1 MKSKTIILSSPENST
16 KSGRGIITIYH
27 ENDLLSV
34 KLRLYNISKL
44 AKTCKIGIYHNGEVF
59 SANILEKNGFYTS
72 SMVGDF
78 DFDKDFY
85 IALIDT
91 DLHNNVI
98 LCGGT
103 YTGYYFN
110 DNSVFDSSFEST
122 STDETEESKDLS
134 NLPHE
139 NSQHNCANCRYK
151 EYFFNSTEKTISHP
165 IIQTEQKDNLIEN
178 FEKNNEKPS
187 ILASIIPQFDYI
199 FENYEINE
207 ALTSLIPQSKFV
219 TMHEN
224 GEEYSIGAIYQNNEI
239 KYICYAIKSNYN
251 ISPPEELGEH
261 YQWLPLEKEDPLSE
275 GFYIVFQDA
284 KDLKIIKL

>member
-1 MKSKTIILSSPENST
+1 MKSKTIILSSQENNI
-16 KSGRGIITIYH
+16 KSGRGIVTIYH
-27 ENDLLSV
+27 DNDLLSL

-44 AKTCKIGIYHNGEVF
+44 SRTCKIGIYHNGEVF

-78 DFDKDFY
+78 DLDKDFY
-85 IALIDT
+85 IALINT
-91 DLHNNVI
+91 DLNNKVI

-103 YTGYYFN
+103 YAGYYFN
-110 DNSVFDSSFEST
+110 DNSVFENHVEST
-122 STDETEESKDLS
+122 PTHEMEEVKEHLNQPCKSTEHT
-134 NLPHE
+134 
-139 NSQHNCANCRYK
+139 CANCKYK
-151 EYFFNSTEKTISHP
+151 EYFFNSTEKTTSNP
-165 IIQTEQKDNLIEN
+165 IIQAEKNDDLIEK
-178 FEKNNEKPS
+178 FEKNNEKTS
-187 ILASIIPQFDYI
+187 ILASIVPQFDYI
-199 FENYEINE
+199 FENYEANE
-207 ALTSLIPQSKFV
+207 ELTALIPQSKFV

-224 GEEYSIGAIYQNNEI
+224 GEEYSIGAIYENNEI
-239 KYICYAIKSNYN
+239 KYICYAIKCNYN